1 MKKIALIAAA
11 FAVFALQASAQQ
23 DGFAPSPKGA
33 LVKNIT
39 NNAGPKIKLNDVITF
54 NVIQKTEK
62 DSILFDTYKAGQ
74 PIKIQVQPSQNIA
87 DLMDVFPFLAAKDSA
102 VIKIPSDSIFKG
114 HETERPPFLPKG
126 SMIVVNLKIERVQ
139 SLDDAMAERNKAV
152 DSLNMVEKGEI
163 DGYIA
168 KNKLLVKTTADGL
181 RYRITQPSVKRKP
194 LAGDTVL
201 VNYTGRLLNGKV
213 FDSSIQSVAQQAGLN
228 QPGRTYEPITL
239 ELGIT
244 PVIKGWNEGLLLL
257 NEGSK
262 VQLIIPSSLGYGENG
277 AGDDIPPFSPLIFDV
292 ELVKIKPVKHAEAA
306 KPTAKKPVAKKHTT
320 AKKKS

>member
-23 DGFAPSPKGA
+23 DGFVPSPKGA

-74 PIKIQVQPSQNIA
+74 PVKIQVQPSQNIA

-181 RYRITQPSVKRKP
+181 RYRIIQP
-194 LAGDTVL
+194 
-201 VNYTGRLLNGKV
+201 
-213 FDSSIQSVAQQAGLN
+213 
-228 QPGRTYEPITL
+228 
-239 ELGIT
+239 
-244 PVIKGWNEGLLLL
+244 
-257 NEGSK
+257 
-262 VQLIIPSSLGYGENG
+262 
-277 AGDDIPPFSPLIFDV
+277 
-292 ELVKIKPVKHAEAA
+292 
-306 KPTAKKPVAKKHTT
+306 
-320 AKKKS
+320 